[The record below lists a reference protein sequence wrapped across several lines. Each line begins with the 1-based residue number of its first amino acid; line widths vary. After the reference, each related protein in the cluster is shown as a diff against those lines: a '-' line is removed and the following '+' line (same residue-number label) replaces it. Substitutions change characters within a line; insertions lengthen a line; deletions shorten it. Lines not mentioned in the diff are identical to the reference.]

1 MRRGMA
7 RRLLTVVVLLA
18 LLIPWAGAEDSL
30 EEQQRDSLDTS
41 SLEEA
46 APDNLEGVGALELT
60 DLEQGLETLK
70 ESVLGGLRDI
80 LLFSVRSA
88 GLLLLIVLFC
98 SLAESVGESAGGMSH
113 QAVRRAG
120 AGGVALVAL
129 SDMNSLIGL
138 GRETIQSLSTFT
150 TVLIPTMTMASVA
163 SGSVA
168 AAPVRQ
174 AVTLLFSNFLTRIIS
189 SVLLPM
195 TYAYA
200 AGCVASAAL
209 EGARLQPLCKLLRWC
224 VISALTIILLGYTGY
239 LAVAGGVSA
248 TADATA
254 MKAANLAISGMIPV
268 VGGILSDAT
277 EAVFSGA
284 AILRNS
290 IGLFGVVGVLGF
302 CAVPFVR
309 LGVQFLVYKLA
320 AALSATISDHPAS
333 HLIQDL
339 GNVFALVMG
348 MTGTC
353 ALVTLLCLISTIS
366 AVMP

>member
-1 MRRGMA
+1 MTGRGGKA
-7 RRLLTVVVLLA
+7 LLLGLVLLA
-18 LLIPWAGAEDSL
+18 LLLPWAGAEDSL
-30 EEQQRDSLDTS
+30 AQQQRDSLDTA

-46 APDNLEGVGALELT
+46 APDSLDGVGALELT
-60 DLEQGLETLK
+60 DLGQGLEQVK

-80 LLFSVRSA
+80 LFASVRSA
-88 GLLLLIVLFC
+88 GLLVLIVLLC
-98 SLAESVGESAGGMSH
+98 SLAEPVGEASGGMSR
-113 QAVRRAG
+113 QAVRLAG
-120 AGGVALVAL
+120 AAGVTLVAL
-129 SDMNSLIGL
+129 SDMNALIGL
-138 GRETIQSLSTFT
+138 GRDTIQSLSDFT
-150 TVLIPTMTMASVA
+150 TVLVPTMTMASVA

-174 AVTLLFSNFLTRIIS
+174 AVTLLFSNFLTRLIS
-189 SVLLPM
+189 TVLLPM

-224 VISALTIILLGYTGY
+224 IVTALTALLLAYTGY
-239 LAVAGGVSA
+239 LTVAGGVSSA
-248 TADATA
+248 ADATA
-254 MKAANLAISGMIPV
+254 LKAANLAISGMIPV

-284 AILRNS
+284 SILRNS

-302 CAVPFVR
+302 CAVPFLR
-309 LGVQFLVYKLA
+309 LGVQFLAYKLA
-320 AALSATISDHPAS
+320 AALSATLSDHPAS
-333 HLIQDL
+333 RLIQDL
-339 GNVFALVMG
+339 GSVFALVMG
-348 MTGTC
+348 MAGTC